1 VPSHLPGARL
11 GGAILLVATML
22 LAGCAVEQLD
32 TDPLAG
38 AQIDAKGRLD
48 DSDASQLDAR
58 QVTDAALAAVDD
70 FWARTFDA
78 VYGLV
83 YQPIQGGFFPYGPD
97 SDPVPCGPDGG
108 LLYSE
113 IANNAFYCPDQDLI
127 AWDEDALIAPLFDQF
142 GGFTVGIVFAH
153 EFGHAIQARAVS
165 PRLPTIVLELQAD
178 CFAGAWT
185 KDVEEG
191 NSDTF
196 SVTDDQLDA
205 SVAGFLQLRDGI
217 GIEANDPNAHGT
229 GFDRIGAFQDG
240 LENGAEKCATYED
253 DFPEVF
259 EFGFLSQADF
269 ESGGNLPFEQ
279 VTPATVEDLEA
290 YWAETFAA
298 QGDAWDPV
306 DDVIAF
312 DPAVDTVRCG
322 DRVFDEQ
329 QAEFAAFY
337 CVTDDTVLFD
347 NANLMPE
354 LYRIGDFAM
363 GFEIARQYSFAAQI
377 RLGNDSNDREAELQA
392 DCFVGAYVASTIQG
406 FGPAR
411 PQDPNVDRLLS
422 SPGDLDE
429 VIISFLAGADANES
443 ATAFER
449 VAEFRRGVLG
459 AGVLSVCEP

>member
-1 VPSHLPGARL
+1 MLPSRLGHRL
-11 GGAILLVATML
+11 GGAILLVLAL
-22 LAGCAVEQLD
+22 LVTGCAVEQLD

-38 AQIDAKGRLD
+38 AQVDAKGRLD
-48 DSDASQLDAR
+48 DADASELDAR
-58 QVTDAALAAVDD
+58 QVTDAALADVDA

-78 VYGLV
+78 VYGAV

-97 SDPVPCGPDGG
+97 SDPVPCGPGGG

-113 IANNAFYCPDQDLI
+113 IANNAFYCPGDDLI
-127 AWDEDALIAPLFDQF
+127 AWDEDALIAPLFEQF

-185 KDVEEG
+185 KDVGEG

-196 SVTDDQLDA
+196 SVTEDQLDA

-217 GIEANDPNAHGT
+217 GTEANDANAHGT

-240 LENGAEKCATYED
+240 FENGAEQSATYED

-259 EFGFLSQADF
+259 EFGFLSQDDF
-269 ESGGNLPFEQ
+269 VSGGNLPFDEVAPLT
-279 VTPATVEDLEA
+279 VTDLEG
-290 YWAETFAA
+290 YWEVAFDEL
-298 QGDAWDPV
+298 GESWDPV
-306 DDVIAF
+306 DEVIPF
-312 DPAVDTVRCG
+312 DPATDTVRCG
-322 DRVFDEQ
+322 DREFEES

-337 CVTDDTVLFD
+337 CVTDDSVLFD
-347 NANLMPE
+347 NVNLMPE
-354 LYRIGDFAM
+354 LYEIGDFAM
-363 GFEIARQYSFAAQI
+363 GFEIARQYSFAAQV
-377 RLGNDSNDREAELQA
+377 RLGNPADDFEAELQA
-392 DCFVGAYVASTIQG
+392 DCFVGAYVASTIEG
-406 FGPAR
+406 FGNPR
-411 PQDPNVDRLLS
+411 RLFS

-429 VIISFLAGADANES
+429 AIISFLAGAGGEEKAS
-443 ATAFER
+443 AFER

-459 AGVLSVCEP
+459 RGSLVVCNP